1 MEAAHRAGISHRDLK
16 PQNIL
21 LDDHERPKVADF
33 GLARLIDASSA
44 LTQGALAGTNYYMS
58 PEQVRH
64 ATVLGPPPTS
74 TAWVSH
80 STSS

>member
-1 MEAAHRAGISHRDLK
+1 
-16 PQNIL
+16 
-21 LDDHERPKVADF
+21 
-33 GLARLIDASSA
+33 
-44 LTQGALAGTNYYMS
+44 MS
-58 PEQVRH
+58 PEPVRH